1 MRIITG
7 KARGKKL
14 AAPEGLSTRPTSAR
28 AKEAV
33 FSVLQFSISGKRV
46 LDLYAGSGQMV
57 LEALSR
63 GAASAVAVDSSPE
76 AVRIIKKNAEGS
88 GLSDR
93 LSVVRADAP
102 DWIMSASSRKET
114 FDIVFID
121 PPYAAGLIPDTLAA
135 LVKAGLLADGAT
147 VVCESADPG
156 DVTSGRAELEEEFET
171 LRISKYGVAY
181 ITYLSPRGRKD

>member
-46 LDLYAGSGQMV
+46 LDLYAGSGQMA

>member
-46 LDLYAGSGQMV
+46 LDLYAGSGQMA

-63 GAASAVAVDSSPE
+63 GAASAVAVDSSAE

-88 GLSDR
+88 GLADR

-102 DWIMSASSRKET
+102 GWIRSSSSRKEA

-156 DVTSGRAELEEEFET
+156 DVTSRRAELEEEFET

-181 ITYLSPRGRKD
+181 ITYLSPRERKL

>member
-14 AAPEGLSTRPTSAR
+14 AVPEGLTTRPTSAR

-46 LDLYAGSGQMV
+46 LDLYAGSGQMA

>member
-46 LDLYAGSGQMV
+46 LDLYAGSGQMA

-102 DWIMSASSRKET
+102 GWIMSASSRKET

>member
-46 LDLYAGSGQMV
+46 LDLYAGSGQMA

-102 DWIMSASSRKET
+102 GWIMSASSRKET

-156 DVTSGRAELEEEFET
+156 DVTTGRAELEEEFET

>member
-63 GAASAVAVDSSPE
+63 GAASEVAVDSSPE